1 MGAYLALFPKG
12 FKGKDYQSTD
22 GTIFVCVEGHGST
35 KVGDK
40 ELELGPER
48 RVRDPAVAALFA
60 QRGRAESVLFSISDQ
75 PAQEALGIWRE
86 KK

>member
-1 MGAYLALFPKG
+1 MGAYLAMFPKG

-22 GTIFVCVEGHGST
+22 GAVFVCVEGHGST

-40 ELELGPER
+40 VLEWSPNDVFTVPSWHKYAHDVKDE
-48 RVRDPAVAALFA
+48 A
-60 QRGRAESVLFSISDQ
+60 VLFSISDK

-86 KK
+86 RK